1 MSGKS
6 RLLSLLGG
14 LLLQER
20 DVRDVRALSSSF
32 RLIELAPPSAGKSE
46 WRPGDKVQVLLD
58 GQDEV
63 RTYTP
68 IAWGDD
74 GAMALLAFAHGD
86 TPASRWAKSIARGQR
101 LRFLPPQRSL
111 SMDDG
116 AITLIGDETSLAVAA
131 AYARARPDRVRS
143 FFEIEESSVMD
154 DVTTTLGLAGATI
167 VKRSKT
173 TPRGSALLDVIA
185 DVKGPVGLTGG
196 GDLIQRVRTSLRD
209 RGARDI
215 KSKAYWIEGRRGI
228 D

>member
-14 LLLQER
+14 LLLSER
-20 DVRDVRALSSSF
+20 DVRDVRSLSASF
-32 RLIELAPPSAGKSE
+32 RLIELAPPSSGKGTH
-46 WRPGDKVQVLLD
+46 RPGDKVQVLLD

-68 IAWGDD
+68 IAWGSD
-74 GAMALLAFAHGD
+74 GSMALLAFVHGD
-86 TPASRWAKSIARGQR
+86 TPASRWAKAIEKGQR
-101 LRFLPPQRSL
+101 LRFLAPQRSL
-111 SMDDG
+111 SMDEG

-131 AYARARPDRVRS
+131 SYARSRPGRVRAL
-143 FFEIEESSVMD
+143 FEIEESTALD
-154 DVTTTLGLAGATI
+154 DVAKEIGVSDATI
-167 VKRSKT
+167 VTRSKSA
-173 TPRGSALLDVIA
+173 PRGSALLDAIR

-196 GDLIQRVRTSLRD
+196 GELIQTVRARLRD
-209 RGARDI
+209 QGVKDI

>member
-14 LLLQER
+14 FLLSER
-20 DVRDVRALSSSF
+20 EVRAVRSLTSSF
-32 RLIELAPPSAGKSE
+32 RLIELAPSSSGKSE
-46 WRPGDKVQVLLD
+46 GRPGDKVQVLLD

-68 IAWGDD
+68 IAWGSD
-74 GAMALLAFAHGD
+74 GSMALLAFVHGD
-86 TPASRWAKSIARGQR
+86 TPASRWAKAIEAGQR

-131 AYARARPDRVRS
+131 AYARSRPGRVRS
-143 FFEIEESSVMD
+143 LIEIEESTDIS
-154 DVTTTLGLAGATI
+154 DVANQIGLIDATI
-167 VKRSKT
+167 VKRAKS
-173 TPRGSALLDVIA
+173 TPRGGALLEVIGDVR
-185 DVKGPVGLTGG
+185 GPVGLTGG
-196 GDLIQRVRTSLRD
+196 GELIQSVRTRLRD
-209 RGARDI
+209 HGARDI

>member
-14 LLLQER
+14 LLLSER
-20 DVRDVRALSSSF
+20 EVRAVRSLTSSF
-32 RLIELAPPSAGKSE
+32 RLIELAPSATGKSE
-46 WRPGDKVQVLLD
+46 GKPGDKVQVLLD

-68 IAWGDD
+68 IAWGEG
-74 GAMALLAFAHGD
+74 GAMALLAFVHGD
-86 TPASRWAKSIARGQR
+86 TPASRWAKAIASGQR

-111 SMDDG
+111 AMDEG

-131 AYARARPDRVRS
+131 AYARSRPGRVRA
-143 FFEIEESSVMD
+143 FFEIEESTAID
-154 DVTTTLGLAGATI
+154 DVAKEIGVSDATI
-167 VKRSKT
+167 VKRSKSA
-173 TPRGSALLDVIA
+173 PRGAALLDVIA

-196 GDLIQRVRTSLRD
+196 GEMIQRVRTSLRE
-209 RGARDI
+209 RGVTDI